1 MGTWR
6 ETVSLTDDQR
16 RRLVAVRRD
25 LHRHP
30 ELGFEEHRT
39 ADVVA
44 TRLEE
49 LGLRVVRGVG
59 GTGVVGV
66 LEGGGGPGPCLMLRA
81 DMDALPV
88 AEQGDVAYRSIHEG
102 VMHACG
108 HDGHVATLLMATELL
123 AGAREELPGTVKL
136 VFQPAEEGGGG
147 ARRMLDEGVLDDPDV
162 DAAFGLHYWSF
173 LPTGTLGTRPG
184 PSMAAVDEFHLVV
197 RGKGGHAATPHETRD
212 ALVAACHVVTA
223 LQTVVSRRTDPQ
235 RAAVVTVGEFHSG
248 TVFNV
253 IPGEARL
260 SGTVRC
266 FDREVWEAIPGWI
279 EDVILGTCAAHGCES
294 ELDYRRLNSPLVN
307 DPAMTAMVADVARD
321 LVGADSLE
329 ETTTLGGE
337 DMGEFLDRVPG
348 CFAFVG
354 SGNEKKGIVAPH
366 HHPAFDLD
374 EEALGLGVEL
384 TVRVARRFLGA

>member
-6 ETVSLTDDQR
+6 DEVGLTDEQR
-16 RRLVAVRRD
+16 GRLIEVRRD

-30 ELGFEEHRT
+30 ELGFAEHRT
-39 ADVVA
+39 AAVVA
-44 TRLEE
+44 ARLEE
-49 LGLRVVRGVG
+49 LGLDVTPGVA

-88 AEQGDVAYRSIHEG
+88 AERADTPYRSVHDG

-108 HDGHVATLLMATELL
+108 HDGHVATLLMVAEVL
-123 AGAREELPGTVKL
+123 AGERASLEGTVKL

-147 ARRMLDEGVLDDPDV
+147 ARRMLDEGVLDAPDV

-173 LPTGTLGTRPG
+173 VPTGTLGTRPG

-197 RGKGGHAATPHETRD
+197 RGQGGHAATPHETRD

-223 LQTVVSRRTDPQ
+223 LQTVVSRRADPQ
-235 RAAVVTVGEFHSG
+235 QAAVVTVGEIHAG
-248 TVFNV
+248 TAFNV

-266 FDREVWEAIPGWI
+266 FDRDVWSSLPGWI
-279 EDVILGTCAAHGCES
+279 EEVITGTCAAHGCRP

-307 DPAMTAMVADVARD
+307 DPAMAAMVADVARE
-321 LVGADSLE
+321 LVGDGGVE

-354 SGNEKKGIVAPH
+354 SRNEERGIVAPH
-366 HHPAFDLD
+366 HHPEFDLD
-374 EEALGLGVEL
+374 EDALALGVEL
-384 TVRVARRFLGA
+384 TVRVTRRFLGP